1 VFDVTNWRDPST
13 TTTIRN
19 GYDGRS
25 VAASA
30 FIQDAF
36 TLIPDLTL
44 YLGARLDH
52 WETRGNFIQNT
63 APVSAITYPERSITS
78 FNPKIA
84 VVGKPASNLTLRAAW
99 GRSFRSPS
107 NLDLYS
113 TTVSSNT
120 TSPTGIL
127 TVQSDPNLQPERG
140 SSWELGAD
148 WLPVPAVRLFG
159 NVYETRLRDFI
170 SSRQF
175 DRSLTQRIN
184 TGRVRVRG
192 VEIGLSAR
200 LTDWL
205 KADANASFIDSRV
218 LENAVDPLSVGKRLT
233 QVPDRIGYVG
243 LTATPGKFIG
253 VLEARYTDN
262 VFITAQNLDTFQG
275 VPTAYD
281 EYGQVNAKI
290 GYRFNRTLRANIAVN
305 NLLDTKSYQF
315 SLMPGRNFTFE
326 LVASLF

>member
-1 VFDVTNWRDPST
+1 VDEV
-13 TTTIRN
+13 
-19 GYDGRS
+19 
-25 VAASA
+25 
-30 FIQDAF
+30 
-36 TLIPDLTL
+36 
-44 YLGARLDH
+44 
-52 WETRGNFIQNT
+52 
-63 APVSAITYPERSITS
+63 
-78 FNPKIA
+78 
-84 VVGKPASNLTLRAAW
+84 
-99 GRSFRSPS
+99 
-107 NLDLYS
+107 
-113 TTVSSNT
+113 
-120 TSPTGIL
+120 
-127 TVQSDPNLQPERG
+127 
-140 SSWELGAD
+140 
-148 WLPVPAVRLFG
+148 PVPAVRLFG

-170 SSRQF
+170 TSRQF